1 MKRIG
6 TICVLLSI
14 LGVIG
19 PITSCLLANTIAS
32 YLGVNLTARGP
43 ETINI
48 DIGNILWNMS
58 MMPWFLVFTAPAC
71 FILFLVGLLLR
82 NFNEN

>member
-19 PITSCLLANTIAS
+19 PITSCLLANTIAL

-43 ETINI
+43 EIINV
-48 DIGNILWNMS
+48 DVGEVLWNMS
-58 MMPWFLVFTAPAC
+58 MMPWFLFFTAPAC
-71 FILFLVGLLLR
+71 AVLFFVGLLLR